1 MELSVLKNTV
11 SGWFKAAL
19 APSAAD
25 APATETRDQGFLPD
39 FCHGSVILNVVIIAE
54 MLAFVVTLVTRRI
67 SLNLLEDLLLIS
79 LFVQWIALASVA
91 ALCYARRY
99 LNRQPNV
106 RALLGAYALL
116 LAITFVVSEAAIWL
130 LWGLG
135 KISTPY
141 PEWRSYFHIQNLSV
155 SAIVNALALRYMVG
169 KHELKQRTLSEA
181 RARIQAL
188 QSRIRPHFV
197 FNSLNIIASLTR
209 SAPARAEAAVEDM
222 ADLFRMMLSEDENQ
236 VPVKKEIDVAKK
248 YLALESLRLDARLN
262 VEWDIGTFPRKAVM
276 PVLTLQPLLE
286 NAIRHGIEA
295 LPEGGTVSVKLWE
308 ENDNIHIRVVNP
320 YPQHKAKS
328 MSAPHDRS
336 LENMR
341 SRLQSHYGEA
351 AALTASGQDGL
362 FSVTVVVPTRG
373 GNI

>member
-1 MELSVLKNTV
+1 MELSVLKNTL
-11 SGWFKAAL
+11 SGWLRSIAA
-19 APSAAD
+19 AR
-25 APATETRDQGFLPD
+25 APALDTPVPETRAEGFLPN
-39 FCHGSVILNVVIIAE
+39 FCQGSVILNVVLIAE

-67 SLNLLEDLLLIS
+67 SFSLLEDLALIS
-79 LFVQWIALASVA
+79 LFVQWIALTSVA

-99 LNRQPNV
+99 LNRLPNP
-106 RALLGAYALL
+106 RALIGAYVLL
-116 LAITFVVSEAAIWL
+116 LGITVVISEAAIWL
-130 LWGLG
+130 LWLSG
-135 KISTPY
+135 KIATPN
-141 PEWRSYFHIQNLSV
+141 PEWHGYFHIQNLSV
-155 SAIVNALALRYMVG
+155 SVIVNALALRYIVG

-295 LPEGGTVSVKLWE
+295 LPAGGTVSVKLWE
-308 ENDNIHIRVVNP
+308 ENDKIHIKVVNP
-320 YPQHKAKS
+320 YPTKAKS
-328 MSAPHDRS
+328 TSTTRDRS
-336 LENMR
+336 LDDMR
-341 SRLQSHYGEA
+341 SRLQSHYGDA
-351 AALTASGQDGL
+351 ATLTAVGQDGQ
-362 FSVTVVVPTRG
+362 FSVTMVVPMRG
-373 GNI
+373 GD